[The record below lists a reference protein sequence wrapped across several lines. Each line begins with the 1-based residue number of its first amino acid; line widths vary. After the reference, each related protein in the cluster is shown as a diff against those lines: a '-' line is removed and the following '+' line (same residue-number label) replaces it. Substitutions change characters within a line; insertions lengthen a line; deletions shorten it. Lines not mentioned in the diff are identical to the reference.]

1 MSELK
6 GAPINSCSGN
16 TYASDPVIRYNY
28 SYGHDARSNA
38 LGFLKDF
45 HENQNKIN
53 KIHKGGG
60 CATTWQTFVDGIGA
74 NCDVLIPQFN
84 EVNAVSPQ
92 SGSSASLKNNRI
104 LVGNKA
110 GSIYDNFA
118 FVGGKNIRRNTKRK
132 SKNLKRKSKN
142 LKRKSKNLKR
152 KSKNLKKTKHKSR
165 KSKNL
170 KNTKRK
176 SSK

>member
-28 SYGHDARSNA
+28 PYGHDARSNA
-38 LGFLKDF
+38 LGFLNDF
-45 HENQNKIN
+45 HKTQNQIN
-53 KIHKGGG
+53 NIHKGGG
-60 CATTWQTFVDGIGA
+60 CATTWQTFTDGIGA
-74 NCDVLIPQFN
+74 NCDVLIPQFD

-110 GSIYDNFA
+110 GRIYDKFA
-118 FVGGKNIRRNTKRK
+118 YVGGKKRRKKTMRKRKSKRRKKTMRKRKSKRRK
-132 SKNLKRKSKN
+132 SKNLKRKSKI
-142 LKRKSKNLKR
+142 
-152 KSKNLKKTKHKSR
+152 LKK
-165 KSKNL
+165 
-170 KNTKRK
+170 TKRK